1 MVRQMLLLLLSRCLR
16 GRIWFHNEIF
26 FSHLL
31 VCLFW
36 TADKQS
42 SSLLFCSCY
51 LYECTK
57 ECNCFLFKKSNFYF
71 LNM

>member
-26 FSHLL
+26 FPICWCVCSGLL
-31 VCLFW
+31 TSKAHRYYFVVVTCMNVQRSAIVF
-36 TADKQS
+36 
-42 SSLLFCSCY
+42 Y
-51 LYECTK
+51 L
-57 ECNCFLFKKSNFYF
+57 KKSNFYF